1 MSRKYQWYV
10 CNLVLAVSILAAC
23 AAPATEAEDA
33 TATPI
38 IAAAVTTPEVTPT
51 LIPKSGDLVFL
62 EFFAIT

>member
-1 MSRKYQWYV
+1 
-10 CNLVLAVSILAAC
+10 LFLAAC
-23 AAPATEAEDA
+23 ASPATEAEDA

-38 IAAAVTTPEVTPT
+38 IAEAVTTPEVMPT

>member
-23 AAPATEAEDA
+23 ASPATEAENA

-38 IAAAVTTPEVTPT
+38 IAEVVTTPDVTPT
-51 LIPKSGDLVFL
+51 LIPKSGDLIFL